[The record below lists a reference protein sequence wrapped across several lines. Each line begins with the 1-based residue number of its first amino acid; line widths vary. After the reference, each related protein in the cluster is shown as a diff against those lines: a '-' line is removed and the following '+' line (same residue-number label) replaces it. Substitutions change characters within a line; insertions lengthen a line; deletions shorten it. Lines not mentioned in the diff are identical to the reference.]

1 MKTIV
6 VPINL
11 ANTDPKALPVAADI
25 ARLYG
30 AQLILISVIPHPLPQ
45 LIPAGETAENTR
57 PDPLQTLEQLAGTL
71 QQQTR
76 YQSLT
81 IKPTVTYSDQNPAEV
96 VAGLA
101 PDLIVLGARNAGFWQ
116 EWASGTRAESMVRQ
130 APCPVLVVKQPI
142 AHFNPQKPVG
152 ALDLDEG
159 MKKRHVL
166 PFGVGENGLRQ
177 FVYVSTPA
185 DTRSPEQIRDW
196 VGDWARMQGYAQY
209 ELAIRS
215 DRTVSEGIL
224 HHADQTGAD
233 LIILYTHGRA
243 AGHTSVAETVLRHAH
258 VPVLIMRM

>member
-30 AQLILISVIPHPLPQ
+30 AQLILISVIPQPIHQPVL
-45 LIPAGETAENTR
+45 AGETSES
-57 PDPLQTLEQLAGTL
+57 PKPEPLQTLEQLAAPL
-71 QQQTR
+71 RQQTR
-76 YQSLT
+76 HEGLT

-142 AHFNPQKPVG
+142 AHFSPRNPVG
-152 ALDLDEG
+152 ALDLDEN

-166 PFGVGENGLRQ
+166 PFGVGEDGLSR

-185 DTRSPEQIRDW
+185 DNRSPEQIRDW

-224 HHADQTGAD
+224 HYADETGAD
-233 LIILYTHGRA
+233 LIVLYTHGRA
-243 AGHTSVAETVLRHAH
+243 GGHASVAETVLRHAQ